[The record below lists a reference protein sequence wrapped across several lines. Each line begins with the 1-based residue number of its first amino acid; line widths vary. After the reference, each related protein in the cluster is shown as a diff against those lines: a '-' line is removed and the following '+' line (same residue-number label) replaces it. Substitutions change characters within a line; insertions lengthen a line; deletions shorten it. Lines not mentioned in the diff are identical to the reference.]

1 MFHFS
6 LMPRLTKADKTTN
19 EKGPL
24 DYTFPPHPGS
34 YSTPKRACLK
44 QTSPHESPLFLD
56 DLKGIV
62 VAKKKA
68 SLKKINL
75 NRSLHHK
82 SLSLP
87 SYFFAPKNSTSL
99 ETISSE
105 YSNSSSPPRSLMK
118 KSAKKSVSF
127 TNVEVLQFERQPGCN
142 PSVSSGVPIAL
153 GWKLVG
159 GNILQIDDYELT
171 QTRRT
176 KNELRLSPNE
186 RQRLLKDIWG
196 YSFKEIL
203 GATMESR
210 ETRTKRMQTASRDQL
225 HHNLISFSKLEEIK
239 ESSGRKLNR
248 LFFRANKD
256 FNHLIVQ
263 AEARQHYLEMHP
275 LPAHSVSRRPSL
287 IQEEHLLDDQK
298 LSLCRRRSSLSDSLS
313 CSWHGRHSNAI
324 LPMMED

>member
-1 MFHFS
+1 
-6 LMPRLTKADKTTN
+6 MPRLTKADKTTD
-19 EKGPL
+19 EKGPM
-24 DYTFPPHPGS
+24 DYIFPPHPGT

-44 QTSPHESPLFLD
+44 QTSPHEPSPFLD
-56 DLKGIV
+56 DHNSIV
-62 VAKKKA
+62 VAKKMA
-68 SLKKINL
+68 SIKKINL

-82 SLSLP
+82 SVSLP
-87 SYFFAPKNSTSL
+87 SYFFAPKHSTSL

-105 YSNSSSPPRSLMK
+105 YSTSYSPPRNLMK
-118 KSAKKSVSF
+118 ASVTKKSVSF

-142 PSVSSGVPIAL
+142 PSVSSGVPISL
-153 GWKLVG
+153 GWKVVG
-159 GNILQIDDYELT
+159 ENILQIDEYELK
-171 QTRRT
+171 QTKRT
-176 KNELRLSPNE
+176 KDELRLSPNE
-186 RQRLLKDIWG
+186 RLRLLKDIWG

-210 ETRTKRMQTASRDQL
+210 EIRTKRMQTASRDQL

-248 LFFRANKD
+248 LFFRANKE
-256 FNHLIVQ
+256 FKHLKVQ
-263 AEARQHYLEMHP
+263 AEARRHYLEMHP

-313 CSWHGRHSNAI
+313 CSWHGRHSNEI
-324 LPMMED
+324 LSSMEI